1 MAQGRALHIGLNQ
14 IDARH
19 YGTSGELFGCHAD
32 AQDMRDLSKKLGYN
46 AKLLLDPKATADNVQ
61 QELRHAA
68 AALES
73 GDTFLLTYSG
83 HGGQVPD
90 TNGDETDARDETWCL
105 YDRMLVDDELY
116 ALYAAFAAG
125 VRIAVLSD
133 SCHSGTVTRELD
145 LGGRCLPVKTLER
158 VYAEHKAL
166 YDGIQGDHPSRDEK
180 SLDACIILISGC
192 QDNQTS
198 ADGDGNGLFTEHLKA
213 VWHDG
218 SFKGT
223 LHRLRNQIV
232 ATMPPEQT
240 PNYNVVGKHD
250 RAFERAQAFAL

>member
-1 MAQGRALHIGLNQ
+1 MAQGQALHIGLNH

-19 YGTSGELFGCHAD
+19 YGTNGELFGCHAD
-32 AQDMRDLSKKLGYN
+32 AQDMQDLSTNLGYS
-46 AKLLLDPKATADNVQ
+46 AKLLLDAKATADNVQ
-61 QELRHAA
+61 KELQTAA
-68 AALES
+68 AALEP

-90 TNGDETDARDETWCL
+90 TNGDEPDGRDETWCL

-116 ALYAAFAAG
+116 ALYASFAPG
-125 VRIAVLSD
+125 VRIAILSD

-158 VYAEHKAL
+158 VYAEHHAL
-166 YDGIQGDHPSRDEK
+166 YDAIQGKHPTRDEAPVE
-180 SLDACIILISGC
+180 ACIVLISGC

-198 ADGDGNGLFTEHLKA
+198 ADGDGNGLFTEHLKK

-223 LHRLRNQIV
+223 LHRLRGRIA

-240 PNYNVVGKHD
+240 PNYSVVGKHD